1 MNFIWPTQLKFI
13 LADHNRNCHK
23 KSTFSLPLKKKKSKD
38 LTILVSY
45 LHMEI
50 KINQI
55 ELIISI
61 LQRSGH
67 GTPPSGETKT

>member
-1 MNFIWPTQLKFI
+1 MNKWKNKGIN
-13 LADHNRNCHK
+13 LA
-23 KSTFSLPLKKKKSKD
+23 SLKKSKD
-38 LTILVSY
+38 LTTLVSY
-45 LHMEI
+45 PHMEI

-55 ELIISI
+55 ELIIFI